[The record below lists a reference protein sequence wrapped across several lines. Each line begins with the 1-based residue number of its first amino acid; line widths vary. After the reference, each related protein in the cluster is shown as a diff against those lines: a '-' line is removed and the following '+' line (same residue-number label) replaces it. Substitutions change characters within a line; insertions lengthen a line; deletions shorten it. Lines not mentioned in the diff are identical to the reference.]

1 MATKTTPNP
10 ELPPSAVMA
19 TMTTGYFLSQMIG
32 VVAEL
37 GIADLL
43 KDGPRESDQL
53 AKSVGASP
61 DALYRVMRALASVGI
76 FSEVSDRCF
85 QLTPLAD
92 CLRTGVP
99 GSMRSWAR
107 AVIADHFWRTW
118 QDLLYSV
125 RTGRPAYDH
134 VHGMGLF
141 DYFSRNPDTGQVF
154 DEAMTNFSATE
165 IPAIAAGYDFSA
177 IRKLVDVAGGHASL
191 LCAILRAN
199 PTIEGVLFDMP
210 MVIEGA
216 RNAIV
221 GEGLAGRC
229 EVVGGDFFQSVPSGG
244 DAYMMKHIIHDW
256 DNGRS
261 IQILK
266 NCRSAMTRDGRV
278 LIIETVIQPGN
289 QPDFFKLL
297 DVAMLTISGRE
308 RTEEEFRSL
317 LEQAG
322 FRLRRVVPTQ
332 SPVAVIE
339 GVPA

>member
-1 MATKTTPNP
+1 MAN
-10 ELPPSAVMA
+10 
-19 TMTTGYFLSQMIG
+19 MTSGYIVSQMIG
-32 VVAEL
+32 IAAEL

-43 KDGPRESDQL
+43 KDGPLESDQL
-53 AKSVGASP
+53 AKTVGASP

-76 FSEVSDRCF
+76 FSEVGDRCF

-107 AVIADHFWRTW
+107 AVVADHFWRAW
-118 QDLLYSV
+118 QEFLYSV
-125 RTGRPAYDH
+125 RTGQPAYEH
-134 VHGMGLF
+134 VHGIGAF
-141 DYFSRNPDTGQVF
+141 DYFSRNPDTGRVF

-165 IPAIAAGYDFSA
+165 IPAIVAGYDFSG
-177 IRKLVDVAGGHASL
+177 IRKLVDVAGGHGSL
-191 LCAILRAN
+191 LCAILRAS

-210 MVIEGA
+210 TVIEGA
-216 RNAIV
+216 RNAIAA
-221 GEGLAGRC
+221 EGLAGRC
-229 EVVGGDFFQSVPSGG
+229 EVVGGDMFQVLPSGG
-244 DAYMMKHIIHDW
+244 DGYMMKHIIHDW
-256 DNGRS
+256 DDGRS

-266 NCRSAMTRDGRV
+266 NCRSSMTREGRV

-289 QPDFFKLL
+289 QPDFFKLMDL
-297 DVAMLTISGRE
+297 AMLTLVGGRE

-322 FRLRRVVPTQ
+322 FRLGRVVPTQ
-332 SPVAVIE
+332 SPLRVIE